1 MENRRNFIKKTSLL
15 SLGMIGYSFNLPI
28 IKNVGGVDIS
38 VITYSFQA
46 GTEDMETI
54 IQYCLDS
61 KSDNIEL
68 MGNHVERTI
77 GMPRSRRDSAD
88 WRANVSMK
96 EFKKV
101 KKEFDQKGINIF
113 AYKPYCM
120 SPRNK
125 DEEIEYAMKATKAL
139 GADYVTAELT
149 DETNTKRISYYAE
162 KHDVKVG
169 YHGHLQST
177 DIAWN
182 FALDNSKNNYINLD
196 IGHYIAVG
204 GVNTKE
210 TLLKFIENNHDR
222 ICSLHLKDRNAPTE
236 TNPDDRDNKI
246 WGQGDTPIKEV
257 LLLMQKK
264 SYNFTA
270 TIEREYPIPEGS
282 NAVQEVIRCMDCL
295 LYTSPS
301 PRD

>member
-15 SLGMIGYSFNLPI
+15 SLGMIGYSFHLPI
-28 IKNVGGVDIS
+28 IKNIGGVDIS

-177 DIAWN
+177 DIAWD

-204 GVNTKE
+204 GANTKE

-257 LLLMQKK
+257 LLLMQKN

-282 NAVQEVIRCMDCL
+282 NAVQEVIRCMDYCKSVL
-295 LYTSPS
+295 
-301 PRD
+301 DI

>member
-15 SLGMIGYSFNLPI
+15 SLGMIGYSFHLPI
-28 IKNVGGVDIS
+28 IKNIGGVDIS

-149 DETNTKRISYYAE
+149 DESNTKRISYYAE

-282 NAVQEVIRCMDCL
+282 NAVQEVIRCMDYCKSVL
-295 LYTSPS
+295 DS
-301 PRD
+301 

>member
-28 IKNVGGVDIS
+28 IKNIGGVDIS

-196 IGHYIAVG
+196 IGHYIVVG

-282 NAVQEVIRCMDCL
+282 NAVQEVIRCMDYCKSVL
-295 LYTSPS
+295 DS
-301 PRD
+301 

>member
-282 NAVQEVIRCMDCL
+282 NAVQEVIRCMDYCKSVL
-295 LYTSPS
+295 DS
-301 PRD
+301 

>member
-28 IKNVGGVDIS
+28 IKNIGGVEIS

-204 GVNTKE
+204 GLNTKE

-282 NAVQEVIRCMDCL
+282 NAVQEVIRCMDYCKSVL
-295 LYTSPS
+295 DS
-301 PRD
+301 

>member
-28 IKNVGGVDIS
+28 IKNIGGVDIS

-282 NAVQEVIRCMDCL
+282 NPVQEVIRYMDYCKSVL
-295 LYTSPS
+295 DS
-301 PRD
+301 